1 MEISVIGS
9 SQDNLGMPELGNREL
24 DFINLKDGF
33 RISNDRVCFRKNI
46 KWKKDGI
53 RFTLRALQSEP
64 VQAEKHSGVG
74 RRSKSISFFCFDLH
88 AGFCFWLKVGLKLH
102 VTLCFHGSTKP
113 NISLPNWVTRIGES
127 QLNIYFKDQSG
138 QHYKKYLASS
148 SRSDS
153 EAWLMCGVLP
163 KKMICFTAFFEC
175 AASIHG
181 RGSVA
186 VNMVCCF
193 ILDRFLVVGQLLE
206 EICGVHYFVKR
217 IPNTVELIKTMV
229 GQKLECNVV
238 KILI

>member
-88 AGFCFWLKVGLKLH
+88 AGFCFWLDGVRLFVGLPLDAVSKDCNSLNHARAITAGLKALKLLG
-102 VTLCFHGSTKP
+102 VEGVEFP
-113 NISLPNWVTRIGES
+113 VWWEIIE
-127 QLNIYFKDQSG
+127 KDAAG
-138 QHYKKYLASS
+138 KY
-148 SRSDS
+148 D
-153 EAWLMCGVLP
+153 
-163 KKMICFTAFFEC
+163 
-175 AASIHG
+175 
-181 RGSVA
+181 
-186 VNMVCCF
+186 
-193 ILDRFLVVGQLLE
+193 
-206 EICGVHYFVKR
+206 
-217 IPNTVELIKTMV
+217 
-229 GQKLECNVV
+229 
-238 KILI
+238 